1 METENE
7 KEEKEQRRRRNLRE
21 RSVIEAYLKEG

>member
-21 RSVIEAYLKEG
+21 HRVIDAYLKEG